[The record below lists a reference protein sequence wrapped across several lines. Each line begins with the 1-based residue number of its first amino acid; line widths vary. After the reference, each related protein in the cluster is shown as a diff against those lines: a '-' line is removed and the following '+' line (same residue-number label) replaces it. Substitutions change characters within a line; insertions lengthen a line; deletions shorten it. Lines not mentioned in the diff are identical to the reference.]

1 MLCSYKEERERKNE
15 REREREGNWK
25 LLVMSIILTPL
36 MMSQVFTYLQT
47 SQTVHIKYVQFFVP
61 Q

>member
-1 MLCSYKEERERKNE
+1 MRKREREKN
-15 REREREGNWK
+15 EREREGNWK
-25 LLVMSIILTPL
+25 LLVMSIVLTPL
-36 MMSQVFTYLQT
+36 MVLQVFTYLQT

>member
-1 MLCSYKEERERKNE
+1 MLCSYKEERKRKN
-15 REREREGNWK
+15 EREREGNWK